1 MIEKRKFPRK
11 PVDLSAAIFLGGSSD
26 PVDGKVRDLSIG
38 GGFIITTVRPAF
50 GTKIELRIDFPAPAG
65 SMKLPAVVRWS
76 DDDGIGVQFGL
87 LGARE
92 THAIA
97 VAISHK

>member
-11 PVDLSAAIFLGGSSD
+11 PVDLSAAIIVAGSSE
-26 PVDGKVRDLSIG
+26 PIEGRVRDLSIG
-38 GGFIITTVRPAF
+38 GGFILVNAVLAF
-50 GTKIELRIDFPAPAG
+50 GARIEVRIDFPAPAG
-65 SMKLPAVVRWS
+65 SLKLPAVVRWS
-76 DDDGIGVQFGL
+76 DDDGVGVQFGL

-97 VAISHK
+97 NAISHK

>member
-11 PVDLSAAIFLGGSSD
+11 PVDLVAAILVEGRPD
-26 PVDGKVRDLSIG
+26 PIEGRVRDLSIG
-38 GGFIITTVRPAF
+38 GGFLLVNAVLPF
-50 GTKIELRIDFPAPAG
+50 GQKIFVRIDFPAPAG
-65 SMKLPAVVRWS
+65 SMKLPAIVRWS
-76 DDDGIGVQFGL
+76 DPDGIGVQFGL

-97 VAISHK
+97 VAITHR

>member
-11 PVDLSAAIFLGGSSD
+11 PVDLTAALFVAGS
-26 PVDGKVRDLSIG
+26 PAPIEARVRDLSIG
-38 GGFIITTVRPAF
+38 GGFVLANVALAF
-50 GTKIELRIDFPAPAG
+50 GTKIEVRIDFPSPAG
-65 SMKLPAVVRWS
+65 PMKLPAIVRWS
-76 DDDGIGVQFGL
+76 DADGIGLQFGL

-97 VAISHK
+97 IAITHK